1 MRIRNKD
8 LDLGLGLWLHNIVD
22 NEEDPSV
29 DAVAVLTEVTVFS
42 VVALEAIFT
51 SLDVCVS

>member
-1 MRIRNKD
+1 M
-8 LDLGLGLWLHNIVD
+8 GLGLWLHNIVD